1 MQMNS
6 IPITQDAAIDG
17 AITRILGEI
26 GTANASPRVQVA
38 AENHNAAASA
48 AEIVAESILCRE
60 CGKVGPQ
67 GRMSSGALIPI
78 CRACK
83 AAADAAEVAKVSHLS
98 NALKVAFA
106 PVVDAAE
113 QRKSEHAAWVK
124 RIDETQAAR
133 TLAPAAVKETL
144 SKVGLDCEALETVL
158 ALAVTALDPKSMD
171 DSGEEVVIYARA
183 IRHVRHVLI
192 GEMADND
199 EAQLAK
205 FVRAFADREQQRI
218 DDDEMGDVLVESEL
232 DAIAWELEKE
242 VGARKAVAS

>member
-6 IPITQDAAIDG
+6 IHPGSQRLAEAIAAGHPIAAT
-17 AITRILGEI
+17 AAQARELVEI
-26 GTANASPRVQVA
+26 
-38 AENHNAAASA
+38 ENREAAANA
-48 AEIVAESILCRE
+48 AEIVADSILCRE
-60 CGKVGPQ
+60 CNKVGPQ
-67 GRMSSGALIPI
+67 GRMASGALIPI

-144 SKVGLDCEALETVL
+144 SKVGLDCEALETVF
-158 ALAVTALDPKSMD
+158 ALAVTALDPKAMS